1 MEVIVNLPGLS
12 LHPGTGTH
20 WWTSIGFAEQVEA
33 ARTLERLGYDTIQVP
48 EHIVMHPSLIP
59 RSGPFWVHSL
69 SAAGFILGATS
80 TIKVA
85 CMVVVPYHHPIE
97 LAKALATLDHLSG
110 GRLVVVALTGWSEWE
125 FETLGVP
132 FASRDAMT
140 AEVVDAMVTLWTSE
154 SPSFH
159 GELVSFDEIVFE
171 PKPFQERLPVWLGGK
186 TKRAL
191 SQVAERGDGWLAY
204 DTPRSRVP
212 EMLAHLRAEQQR
224 LHRTV
229 AIGISL
235 PLYDG
240 RRDPV
245 THVVVEPPKVVLEA
259 SAVLEQAREVAGLGA
274 TVTDANVPL
283 GTSVYQTDGPDAP
296 PATRSLSDYLE
307 RLHWFA
313 ESALPG
319 IHAL

>member
-12 LHPGTGTH
+12 LHPGSGTH
-20 WWTSIGFAEQVEA
+20 WWKSISPAEQVEA
-33 ARTLERLGYDTIQVP
+33 ARTLERLGFDTIMVP
-48 EHIVMHPSLIP
+48 EHIVMHPSLLP

-69 SAAGFILGATS
+69 SAAGFVLGATT

-85 CMVVVPYHHPIE
+85 CLVVVPYHNPIE
-97 LAKALATLDHLSG
+97 LAKALATLDHLAG
-110 GRLVVVALTGWSEWE
+110 GRLVVVALTGWFEWE

-132 FASRDAMT
+132 FATRDAMT
-140 AEVVDAMVTLWTSE
+140 AEVVDAMVTLWTSDA
-154 SPSFH
+154 PSFA
-159 GELVSFDEIVFE
+159 GEFVSFDEIVFE
-171 PKPFQERLPVWLGGK
+171 PKPFQEHLPVWLGGK

-191 SQVAERGDGWLAY
+191 GRVAQQGDGWLAY
-204 DTPRSRVP
+204 DTPRPEVP
-212 EMLAHLRAEQQR
+212 EMLAHLRAEQERLQR
-224 LHRTV
+224 HV
-229 AIGISL
+229 PIEIGL

-240 RRDPV
+240 RRDPT

-259 SAVLEQAREVAGLGA
+259 GAVLEQAREVARLGA

-283 GTSVYQTDGPDAP
+283 GTSVYQTDSPDAP
-296 PATRSLSDYLE
+296 PVTRSLTDYLE

-319 IHAL
+319 IHEL